1 MKLIIAE
8 DDANLINMISP
19 YLKEKGYEVDW
30 VPDGKELLKK
40 IKSVRFDIIISDIHM
55 PDMSGVEV
63 LKNVRLMEEYKRTPF
78 ILWSGIAIEEGEK
91 ISKEYEKVRFMKK
104 PFTVRQLED
113 FICELTRLEIIDS
126 FSDSQQFKLEE

>member
-30 VPDGKELLKK
+30 VPGGKELLKK